1 MTKGGALRARLA
13 PFALCGLHTLAALLC
28 ILGSAAAQDL
38 APSPAAPLP
47 TPEALAPA
55 APQEGTPPDREPRE
69 PPEPLAPAL
78 DSAPLALPAPAEGE
92 GRSQT
97 EAHGPSPV
105 LVGEARSAAH
115 GESTALRY
123 LLQRV
128 EVVGN
133 RRTRT
138 SLVKSFVPIETGASF
153 DVADP
158 ELEALRYRLLGTGW
172 YDRVD
177 LRLARGSQPGWV
189 VLVIEVEERSTLVF
203 QQLAAGVGWTVE
215 GARGKEGGDTPPAR
229 APKPYLGLSLAETNL
244 LGTGRALSLELLGSP
259 DQQGGSLTF
268 FVPAVRFSRW
278 SLRVRGTLV
287 KGHEYFGGDNPKVS
301 ADCPLDEETQRPL
314 CQVSTDAAVLDYW
327 RSSLSLGTARD
338 VGAFT
343 RLSLE
348 WHGDFVRVPPGGM
361 PLAAAARRG
370 RGLLADGP
378 IDFSIE
384 PRNSY
389 VSMLTLG
396 LLYDKRDSAIL
407 PSRGVLAAF
416 NGDLASGLIASDYQF
431 VRMQASY
438 NHWFPLSWGHTVR
451 VGAFV
456 GALFGYAPFF
466 YKFFV
471 SDLTDLMPTRILG
484 LNLDHR
490 PAPNLFGLLGCGEA
504 FDSRCGTAVAQMR
517 QEELAG
523 RIDAEYSWPL
533 VRGRRKFVKSAD
545 AFFMIGL
552 YALADSDDLRLGVP
566 GYEGIARLPI
576 DLTLDA
582 GVRLD
587 TQMGV
592 FHIGLAKLAW
602 LPVR

>member
-1 MTKGGALRARLA
+1 MMAKGGAPCVRLL
-13 PFALCGLHTLAALLC
+13 PFSVCAALAW
-28 ILGSAAAQDL
+28 GAPAWAQDL
-38 APSPAAPLP
+38 AP
-47 TPEALAPA
+47 APA
-55 APQEGTPPDREPRE
+55 APMAAPEELAHDAPHGSGPSATPSGPTHPTRAEALEP
-69 PPEPLAPAL
+69 
-78 DSAPLALPAPAEGE
+78 SLPAPVSMAEPTAVSGE
-92 GRSQT
+92 V
-97 EAHGPSPV
+97 EVDNP
-105 LVGEARSAAH
+105 
-115 GESTALRY
+115 TALKY

-133 RRTRT
+133 RGTRT
-138 SLVKSFVPIETGASF
+138 SLIKSFVPIETGASF

-172 YDRVD
+172 YDRVE

-215 GARGKEGGDTPPAR
+215 GANGKEGGDRPPAR
-229 APKPYLGLSLAETNL
+229 APKPYLGLAVAETNL
-244 LGTGRALSLELLGSP
+244 LGTGRTLAVELLGSP

-268 FVPAVRFSRW
+268 FAPAVRFSRW
-278 SLRVRGTLV
+278 SLRARGTLV
-287 KGHEYFGGDNPKVS
+287 KGREYFGGDRPVVS
-301 ADCPLDEETQRPL
+301 ADCPTDEDTKLPKTNCE
-314 CQVSTDAAVLDYW
+314 VSTSAAVLDYW

-348 WHGDFVRVPPGGM
+348 WHGDFVKVPQGGM
-361 PLAAAARRG
+361 PLAAGARRG
-370 RGLLADGP
+370 LGILAEGP

-384 PRNSY
+384 PKSSY

-407 PSRGVLAAF
+407 PSRGALAAF

-451 VGAFV
+451 FGLFA

-471 SDLTDLMPTRILG
+471 SDLTDLQPTRILG

-490 PAPNLFGLLGCGEA
+490 PAPNLFGLLSCGKA
-504 FDSRCGTAVAQMR
+504 FDSSCGTAIAQMR

-523 RIDAEYSWPL
+523 RIDAEYVWPL

-545 AFFMIGL
+545 AYFLVGL
-552 YALADSDDLRLGVP
+552 YALAASNDLRLGVP
-566 GYEGIARLPI
+566 GYSGIARLPV

-587 TQMGV
+587 TQLGV
-592 FHIGLAKLAW
+592 FQIGLAKLAW